1 MSKTKQPEYPKTPVM
16 EAWEIKCLGGR
27 DLREYLREA
36 RFGRGMGR
44 VAIARELQAKARVA
58 GHKDFSVSDSTVGFA
73 LNPLGLQSSKRYE
86 PVNAG

>member
-36 RFGRGMGR
+36 RFGRGMGQR
-44 VAIARELQAKARVA
+44 V
-58 GHKDFSVSDSTVGFA
+58 
-73 LNPLGLQSSKRYE
+73 
-86 PVNAG
+86 